1 MTSKEL
7 SQIYYLKKEIRYLED
22 TLNELRAKAE
32 KITTSFSAVRGGSS
46 YGDKIAALV
55 VKMDELE
62 QKIYSKKTD
71 CVLEQL
77 KIERYLDEI
86 DNSFIRQIFRY
97 RHINCFTWNK
107 IAFIVG
113 GGNTADSLRM
123 IHDRYIKTH

>member
-55 VKMDELE
+55 VKMD
-62 QKIYSKKTD
+62 
-71 CVLEQL
+71 
-77 KIERYLDEI
+77 
-86 DNSFIRQIFRY
+86 
-97 RHINCFTWNK
+97 
-107 IAFIVG
+107 
-113 GGNTADSLRM
+113 
-123 IHDRYIKTH
+123 

>member
-86 DNSFIRQIFRY
+86 DNIFIRQIFR
-97 RHINCFTWNK
+97 
-107 IAFIVG
+107 
-113 GGNTADSLRM
+113 
-123 IHDRYIKTH
+123 